1 MPNKQLQ
8 DCLTPASVKLW
19 SIIVK
24 HPVVVFTQEEE
35 EEEHYQNNRAL
46 VLLFL
51 NHNFPLGDI
60 QYGSLFNIR

>member
-35 EEEHYQNNRAL
+35 QEQT
-46 VLLFL
+46 
-51 NHNFPLGDI
+51 
-60 QYGSLFNIR
+60 IRTIRLWFTIS